1 MKTIGVI
8 GGLSWQST
16 TYYYQQMNIAVNTK
30 LGGLHS
36 AKINLVSLDFAEI
49 AKLMNKGDWP
59 LITQKL
65 IIAAQKIEASKA
77 DFIMIANNTLHKVAA
92 DLEKSVNMPLLHI
105 ADVIGAQLVKDDIRC
120 VGLLGTL
127 ATMELGFYKDRLREK
142 FAINVI
148 TPKADDRKV
157 VQKIIFDELCLGE
170 FKESSKKLLLA
181 LIGQLQNNGA
191 EAIILGCT
199 ELPLLIH
206 QDDIAMPLYDSSQ
219 LHCQAAV
226 KLAVNNINPLDIT
239 SLKDN

>member
-16 TYYYQQMNIAVNTK
+16 THYYQQMNLAANAK

-36 AKINLVSLDFAEI
+36 AKINLVSLDFSEI
-49 AKLMNKGDWP
+49 AKLMNTGDWRS
-59 LITQKL
+59 ITTKL
-65 IIAAQKIEASKA
+65 IDAAQQIEASKA
-77 DFIMIANNTLHKVAA
+77 DFILIANNTLHKVAA
-92 DLEKSVNMPLLHI
+92 DLEKSVNIPLLHI

-127 ATMELGFYKDRLREK
+127 ATMELGFYKERLREE
-142 FAINVI
+142 FNINVI
-148 TPKADDRKV
+148 TPNAVDRKV
-157 VQKIIFDELCLGE
+157 VQDVIFDELCLGE
-170 FKESSKKLLLA
+170 FKESSKQLLLT
-181 LIGQLQNNGA
+181 LIDELQNNGA

-206 QDDIAMPLYDSSQ
+206 RDDTVMPLYDSGQ

-239 SLKDN
+239 S